1 MLIETLMQK
10 DIVLEAREVAVRDAK
25 AALKEKE
32 ALLSALQ
39 EQVDAA
45 RARLVKEQECT
56 EGKYLKFT

>member
-1 MLIETLMQK
+1 MQK

-32 ALLSALQ
+32 ALLSVLQ

-45 RARLVKEQECT
+45 RARLAKEQECT